1 MPYSLS
7 LPARSHG
14 RRLARDAAPGD
25 GEFDIHTLSAWCES
39 NLTPSEIRRVIAM
52 LETAIEKPVAED
64 LESPAQRRDRAV
76 AGNPNPGIAGDSR
89 GGLPRPTAAAVKGFH
104 GRYPE
109 ARAIRR
115 EG

>member
-1 MPYSLS
+1 MSSSLS
-7 LPARSHG
+7 LGPRKNG
-14 RRLARDAAPGD
+14 RRLAQDSSGETGD
-25 GEFDIHTLSAWCES
+25 FDIHRLSVWAKE
-39 NLTPSEIRRVIAM
+39 NLTREEISRVIEM
-52 LETAIEKPVAED
+52 LKTELDKPVAED

>member
-1 MPYSLS
+1 MAFPNLTEW
-7 LPARSHG
+7 ARS
-14 RRLARDAAPGD
+14 
-25 GEFDIHTLSAWCES
+25 
-39 NLTPSEIRRVIAM
+39 NLQKSEIHEMIEE
-52 LETAIEKPVAED
+52 LEALVKRKDDDDKPQAED